1 MYENALQCLFCLSY
15 LPTKLFVALAIFGG
29 SKMAG
34 PVPTSGRPGSPGPA
48 VPVRIF
54 SDNKLG

>member
-1 MYENALQCLFCLSY
+1 MYENALQCLFCLSH

-34 PVPTSGRPGSPGPA
+34 PVPPSGRPGG
-48 VPVRIF
+48 VQGRLIF
-54 SDNKLG
+54 KTF